1 LLSAHT
7 PLSTKQLA
15 EPEPLGLLFAPF
27 EAGIRAVLVSFV
39 VLLAGAG
46 ADAHQQGHSAEG
58 DGKQADHV
66 DGVSELIVGAM
77 ALTQPLRCRRR

>member
-1 LLSAHT
+1 MSA
-7 PLSTKQLA
+7 KQPA
-15 EPEPLGLLFAPF
+15 EPEPLGLLFASF
-27 EAGIRAVLVSFV
+27 EAGIRAVLSPFV

-46 ADAHQQGHSAEG
+46 ADAHQQGRSAEG

-77 ALTQPLRCRRR
+77 ALTQPIRCSRR

>member
-1 LLSAHT
+1 M
-7 PLSTKQLA
+7 
-15 EPEPLGLLFAPF
+15 
-27 EAGIRAVLVSFV
+27 SFV

-46 ADAHQQGHSAEG
+46 VDAHQQGRSGEG

>member
-1 LLSAHT
+1 V
-7 PLSTKQLA
+7 P
-15 EPEPLGLLFAPF
+15 
-27 EAGIRAVLVSFV
+27 FV

-46 ADAHQQGHSAEG
+46 VDAYQQGRRGEG

-77 ALTQPLRCRRR
+77 ALPQPLRCRRC